1 MRRNAP
7 DYVYDFTQLPEYITV
22 SEAAMAMR
30 ASESFIRTAY
40 KNGDLEIFRYGD
52 TIRISR
58 DAFID
63 FRKRYTEKWNKVL
76 GEGRYGNQNQI

>member
-1 MRRNAP
+1 MRRNVP
-7 DYVYDFTQLPEYITV
+7 DYVYDFSQLPELISV

-52 TIRISR
+52 TIRITR
-58 DAFID
+58 EAFID
-63 FRKRYTEKWNKVL
+63 FRKRYTQKRKK
-76 GEGRYGNQNQI
+76 IS